1 MHNKPKI
8 AKTLTRGE
16 SMRHNRKI
24 KEPIIAITKGMT
36 EGHSLEKALDM
47 LPVDKIIKKGDKVI
61 ITPNGVKD
69 KKPKDGVV
77 SGPKTLKKL
86 IQYVKQREPS
96 EIYIAFGSGGTDSMK
111 VLQTAG
117 FDKIIE
123 EENVKFVYM
132 NYGPFFD
139 IELDGPILKSTP
151 LNKVIEDADVI
162 ISFTQLKY
170 HEEATITASI
180 KNICLG
186 YPPASVHGFPK
197 KNTGI
202 HEDLQGFIRSFAKQ
216 VPIDLSII
224 SMDKAMIGTG
234 PIFGKA
240 VDTPGLIIAGTDP
253 VAADCIG
260 ARLLGFLPQAVN
272 YLYMLYKDNL
282 GEAEPQKMTI
292 KGLDVKEAEQLFS
305 KCAYGDKKSI
315 LDQKYVIDLH
325 DENKK

>member
-117 FDKIIE
+117 FDKVIE
-123 EENVKFVYM
+123 EENVKFVDM

-139 IELDGPILKSTP
+139 IELGGPILKSTP

-202 HEDLQGFIRSFAKQ
+202 HEDLHGFIRSFAKQ

-260 ARLLGFLPQAVN
+260 ARLLEFLPQAVN

-315 LDQKYVIDLH
+315 LDQKYVKDLH

>member
-1 MHNKPKI
+1 
-8 AKTLTRGE
+8 
-16 SMRHNRKI
+16 MRHNRKI

-36 EGHSLEKALDM
+36 EGHSLEKALDI

-202 HEDLQGFIRSFAKQ
+202 HEDLHGFIRSFAKQ

-315 LDQKYVIDLH
+315 LDQKYVKDLH

>member
-1 MHNKPKI
+1 
-8 AKTLTRGE
+8 
-16 SMRHNRKI
+16 MRHNRKI

-117 FDKIIE
+117 FDKVIE
-123 EENVKFVYM
+123 EENVKFVDM

-202 HEDLQGFIRSFAKQ
+202 HEDLHGFIRSFAKQ

-292 KGLDVKEAEQLFS
+292 KGLVVKEAEQLFS

-315 LDQKYVIDLH
+315 LDQKYVKDLH

>member
-1 MHNKPKI
+1 
-8 AKTLTRGE
+8 
-16 SMRHNRKI
+16 MRHNRKI

-117 FDKIIE
+117 FDKVIK
-123 EENVKFVYM
+123 EENVKFVDM

-162 ISFTQLKY
+162 ISFTQLIY

-202 HEDLQGFIRSFAKQ
+202 HEDLHGFIRSFAKQ

-315 LDQKYVIDLH
+315 LDQKYVKDLH